1 MSEENKFTP
10 YMREDRLPHIFCPG
24 CGNAVPE
31 AKSAGKT
38 TFCKTCGHE
47 ISESDKFCP
56 DCGSAIPADET
67 AQANTCKS
75 CGSTVSGSDK
85 FCPSCGIDLTSSDEE

>member
-1 MSEENKFTP
+1 MKYVVRCFCCDKIFV
-10 YMREDRLPHIFCPG
+10 MDRAETGADI
-24 CGNAVPE
+24 
-31 AKSAGKT
+31 
-38 TFCKTCGHE
+38 
-47 ISESDKFCP
+47 ICP
-56 DCGSAIPADET
+56 DCGSAIPAEET